1 MQRVHILTPVSASQ
15 ISSLSKSA
23 MASDRLR
30 LWPIAYAAENKGAH
44 VTIGDSMPPAT
55 NIVIVGKIGE
65 NAVRSLGSTW
75 LQQIQNAKLNGC
87 RVFVDYTDHHL
98 INSNLMTIFYKKLLS
113 IGVEYTV
120 PNLYLAKEIQKFCV
134 ERKCTHVIEDLC
146 EYSILRP
153 TASKSEVTSVLW
165 FGHPSNILPLAVTL
179 DNWPETKKKV
189 ELSIVSTR
197 AAVNVLQNYAYT
209 NTPDISFNF
218 TEWSVQSVYQLAK
231 TSDCAIIP
239 IDRGSSKNFVSN
251 NRLITA
257 LQLGLPVIATS
268 VPSYQEFSEYF
279 RDLGNFSLGQ
289 FIDNPEVEHE
299 KVLNFQDNIG
309 ERFSLHH
316 VIKNWAQILNV

>member
-1 MQRVHILTPVSASQ
+1 MLRLHILTSSSHREPK
-15 ISSLSKSA
+15 SLSVST

-30 LWPIAYAAENKGAH
+30 LWPIAHAAEKKGAH
-44 VTIGDSMPPAT
+44 VTIGDSIPHAT
-55 NIVIVGKIGE
+55 NIVVVGKIGE
-65 NAVRSLGSTW
+65 NTVRSLGSTW
-75 LQQIQNAKLNGC
+75 LDQIQNAKLNGC

-98 INSNLMTIFYKKLLS
+98 INSNLMTIFYDKLLS

-120 PNLYLAKEIQKFCV
+120 PNLYLANELKKFRI

-153 TASKSEVTSVLW
+153 TASEARVTSVLW

-179 DNWPETKKKV
+179 DNWPKTKKKV

-197 AAVNVLQNYAYT
+197 AAVNMLQNYAYT
-209 NTPDISFNF
+209 NTPNISFNF

-231 TSDCAIIP
+231 TSDFAIIP
-239 IDRGSSKNFVSN
+239 IDRSSSKNFVSN
-251 NRLITA
+251 NRLVTA

-268 VPSYQEFSEYF
+268 VPSYQQFSEYF
-279 RDLGNFSLGQ
+279 RDLDDFSLGQ
-289 FIDNPEVEHE
+289 LIDNPEMEHE
-299 KVLNFQDNIG
+299 KVLNFQENIG

-316 VIKNWAQILNV
+316 VTKNWAQIFNI

>member
-1 MQRVHILTPVSASQ
+1 MLRFHILTANSHTEPK
-15 ISSLSKSA
+15 SLSGSA

-30 LWPIAYAAENKGAH
+30 LWPIAYAAESKGAH
-44 VTIGDSMPPAT
+44 VTIGDSIPPAT
-55 NIVIVGKIGE
+55 NIVVVGKIGE

-75 LQQIQNAKLNGC
+75 LKQIQNAKSNGC

-98 INSNLMTIFYKKLLS
+98 INSNLMTIFYEKLLS

-120 PNLYLAKEIQKFCV
+120 PNLYLASELQKFSI
-134 ERKCTHVIEDLC
+134 ERKYTHVIEDLC

-153 TASKSEVTSVLW
+153 TSSKSEVTSVLW

-179 DNWPETKKKV
+179 DNWPKTKKKV

-209 NTPDISFNF
+209 NTPNISFNF

-231 TSDCAIIP
+231 TSDFAIIP

-251 NRLITA
+251 NRLVTA

-268 VPSYQEFSEYF
+268 VPSYQQFSEYF
-279 RDLGNFSLGQ
+279 RDLDNFSLGQ
-289 FIDNPEVEHE
+289 IIDNPEIEHE
-299 KVLNFQDNIG
+299 KVLNFQENIS
-309 ERFSLHH
+309 ERFSLQH
-316 VIKNWAQILNV
+316 VTKNWAQIFNI

>member
-1 MQRVHILTPVSASQ
+1 MLRLHILTSSPHREPK
-15 ISSLSKSA
+15 SLSFST

-30 LWPIAYAAENKGAH
+30 LWPLAYAAENKGVH
-44 VTIGDSMPPAT
+44 VTIGDSIPHAT
-55 NIVIVGKIGE
+55 NIVAVGKIGE

-75 LQQIQNAKLNGC
+75 LKQIQNAKLNGC
-87 RVFVDYTDHHL
+87 RVFIDYTDHHL
-98 INSNLMTIFYKKLLS
+98 INSNLMTLFYEKLLS

-120 PNLYLAKEIQKFCV
+120 PNLYLASELQKLGI
-134 ERKCTHVIEDLC
+134 ESKCTHVIEDLC

-153 TASKSEVTSVLW
+153 TLSKSEVTSVLW

-179 DNWPETKKKV
+179 DNWPKTKKKV

-209 NTPDISFNF
+209 NTPNIRFNF

-231 TSDCAIIP
+231 SSDFAIIP

-251 NRLITA
+251 NRLVTA

-268 VPSYQEFSEYF
+268 VPSYQQLSEYF
-279 RDLGNFSLGQ
+279 RDLDDCSLRQ
-289 FIDNPEVEHE
+289 LIDNPEIEHE
-299 KVLNFQDNIG
+299 KVLNFQENIG
-309 ERFSLHH
+309 ARFSLHH
-316 VIKNWAQILNV
+316 VSNNWAQTFNI